1 MDHSE
6 EQRLRDLIRKELEA
20 REEIRGREKQ
30 SEVKLT
36 TINELERQRIINDEI
51 EKFYQARGDFER
63 YENEDGEVEW
73 LTKEEIEER
82 KRQVP
87 VDIEELEEGQRS
99 VRTSIIV
106 IAVAAF
112 VGFALLLYALR
123 ARHGNIQVVS
133 NVEGAT
139 IILNGQPT
147 EFRTDNV
154 LKDLTPGI
162 HVISVVKS
170 CYGIVG
176 DPARRIE
183 LEAGEEEV
191 VVFQMTESNVRGR

>member
-170 CYGIVG
+170 GYGIVG